1 MSFQLISVVVSLF
14 MVGGAFLLFT
24 DGGSTKRKLNE
35 RVLATRELRSQQ
47 PAEVDAL
54 ISAQIQESVF
64 IRLAAMLGYQADL
77 PAAYAASPKIVGP
90 LAVIVGVVVF
100 NLGSRI
106 LPTTYVIP
114 LSIAVGLLVARYL
127 FRRKSRAYNAILFRQ
142 IPDAM
147 SLMLRAVRAGLPV
160 AEAIRSVGTE
170 SMSPTQEEFA
180 RVAGETAIGMAIEVA
195 IRRMAERTQIQE
207 YAFFA
212 VIIGLHGQTGGN
224 LSETLE
230 NLADMVRRRVAMAA
244 KSKALSAEGRLSAGV
259 VAALP
264 FVVGILTLIFTP
276 GYLMEFVT
284 NPRGPTLIGVFVA
297 LLSIGIFSS
306 HLLIQRSTED

>member
-1 MSFQLISVVVSLF
+1 MSFQLILAAVSVF
-14 MVGGAFLLFT
+14 MVVGAFLLFT
-24 DGGSTKRKLNE
+24 DGGSTSRKLNA
-35 RVLATRELRSQQ
+35 RVLATRELGNQQ
-47 PAEVDAL
+47 PEEIGTL
-54 ISAQIQESVF
+54 ISAENQKSVF
-64 IRLAAMLGYQADL
+64 LRLSTVLGYQSDL

-90 LAVIVGVVVF
+90 VAVILGVVAFNLSNRIISPVYSVLVGVIVS
-100 NLGSRI
+100 LCI
-106 LPTTYVIP
+106 
-114 LSIAVGLLVARYL
+114 ARYL
-127 FRRKSRAYNAILFRQ
+127 FKRKTKIYNAIMFRQ

-160 AEAIRSVGTE
+160 AEAVRNVGRE

-180 RVAGETAIGMAIEVA
+180 RVAGETALGMPIDVA

-212 VIIGLHGQTGGN
+212 VIIGLHAQTGGN

-244 KSKALSAEGRLSAGV
+244 KGKALSAEGRLSAGV

-264 FVVGILTLIFTP
+264 FVVGLITLVFTP

-297 LLSIGIFSS
+297 LLSIGMFVS
-306 HLLIQRSTED
+306 HLLIQRSTQD